1 MESRALNLAFRVL
14 LRESQTYHP
23 AGMFCPLSHAGTFC
37 LGKPNPS
44 IRVLVFLSA
53 GSLSRML
60 RWDNQKA
67 PSQVICGS
75 RSESQTVLELERTQ
89 KATLQMRKLRL
100 IGLPKATQLF
110 ISNARAGPPRGR
122 EPQGILLGKICQ
134 PIGHKLAD
142 KWSFSIRERWDRSYE
157 PPKNTRHASM

>member
-1 MESRALNLAFRVL
+1 MEFKALNLAFRVL
-14 LRESQTYHP
+14 HKESQTYHP

-37 LGKPNPS
+37 SGKPNLS
-44 IRVLVFLSA
+44 IHVPAFLSA

-75 RSESQTVLELERTQ
+75 RFESQTILELERTQ

-110 ISNARAGPPRGR
+110 ISNARASLHKGR
-122 EPQGILLGKICQ
+122 EPQGILLRKICQ

-142 KWSFSIRERWDRSYE
+142 K
-157 PPKNTRHASM
+157 